1 MAKNRDAQVTMI
13 MGRNGTGKSYLT
25 HTIIKALKGRAI
37 VITLNGAPKIWRQY
51 PEIDISKPSSWKWK
65 KGIRQVYYMRHEKD
79 TMKYIHRYFSGG
91 IIVFDD
97 CRGYMTS
104 NVDSDIYLKR
114 LLIDFRHKMLDLY
127 FVFHAPTDVPPRIWA
142 FYRTAFIGATD
153 AIFPKS
159 RIATDSAERIIS
171 AQKKVNAAFRKAI
184 TRSDG
189 SHYGL
194 FVKVVP

>member
-1 MAKNRDAQVTMI
+1 MHRDAQVTMV
-13 MGRNGTGKSYLT
+13 MGRNGTGKSYLA
-25 HTIIKALKGRAI
+25 HTIIKAMKERVI
-37 VITLNGAPKIWRQY
+37 VITLNGAPAIWRQY
-51 PEIDISKPSSWKWK
+51 EEIDITKKESWKFK
-65 KGIRQVYYMRHEKD
+65 KGIKQVYYMRQEKD
-79 TMKYIHRYFSGG
+79 TMKYIHKYFRDG

-97 CRGYMTS
+97 CRGYLTS

-114 LLIDFRHKMLDLY
+114 LLIDFRHKMLDLF

-159 RIATDSAERIIS
+159 RIQTDSAERIIA
-171 AQKKVNAAFRKAI
+171 AQKKVNAAFRKALAKG
-184 TRSDG
+184 DN

-194 FVKVVP
+194 FVKVRP

>member
-1 MAKNRDAQVTMI
+1 MHRDAQVTMV

-25 HTIIKALKGRAI
+25 HKIIKALKERAI
-37 VITLNGAPKIWRQY
+37 VITLNGAPAIWRQY
-51 PEIDISKPSSWKWK
+51 DEIDITKKESWDFK
-65 KGIRQVYYMRHEKD
+65 KGIKQVYYMRQEKD
-79 TMKYIHRYFSGG
+79 TMMYIHKYFNNG
-91 IIVFDD
+91 IIIFDD
-97 CRGYMTS
+97 CRGYLTS

-159 RIATDSAERIIS
+159 RIQTDSAERIIA
-171 AQKKVNAAFRKAI
+171 AQKRVNKAFREALAK
-184 TRSDG
+184 G
-189 SHYGL
+189 ENGHYGL
-194 FVKVVP
+194 FVRVRP